1 MDSVA
6 MVQFWD
12 LVEKMI
18 KLKKADLLKWCVY
31 SNEIRDGTF
40 HYVPT
45 VAGTLLSTQLEY
57 YLMEVSFGGLVV

>member
-18 KLKKADLLKWCVY
+18 KMKKADLLKWCVY

-45 VAGTLLSTQLEY
+45 VAGTHLST
-57 YLMEVSFGGLVV
+57 